1 MIKSYVEMAGPSDEW
16 ARGKFTL
23 QLHFVE
29 FRIKIVADES
39 DRLSNLCITEHIF
52 KELGEIHW
60 Q

>member
-16 ARGKFTL
+16 ARRKFML

-29 FRIKIVADES
+29 FRIKISDI
-39 DRLSNLCITEHIF
+39 DRLSNLCVTEHIF
-52 KELGEIHW
+52 KELGKIHW